1 MDIFSKHKLL
11 SRSVLF
17 LVVLNLVTLGFFV
30 WKEFKPHKEPLLFP
44 INESYKDVSNIL
56 KKELHLSNKQ
66 VIQFDKIRSQNF
78 IKQAYLKRIIRNQK
92 DAMNLEMFNKNSD
105 EQKIMQL
112 ARQIANNEY
121 AMEMLR
127 YNQAKEL
134 KAVCTPE
141 QLEKFEKL
149 VLEIRDYFRPDN
161 QPLKK

>member
-66 VIQFDKIRSQNF
+66 VIQFNEIRTRNF
-78 IKQAYLKRIIRNQK
+78 AKQAYLKRIIRNQK

-112 ARQIANNEY
+112 ARQIADNEY